1 MSLSRMSNH
10 SSLQKEENMFKLVS
24 LLKKGTHLQE
34 INNTLGKTYKT
45 IYKYLKDIQ
54 KAQCTNP
61 EYIKYI
67 TELKPIDEHQ
77 KKIITQWKSLI
88 KKDYSDKL
96 ELEQF
101 RVDDKKFYDELSYFL
116 LCYDFLSK
124 N

>member
-34 INNTLGKTYKT
+34 IDNTLGKTYKT

-54 KAQCTNP
+54 KAQCTNQK
-61 EYIKYI
+61 YIKYV
-67 TELKPIDEHQ
+67 TELKPVDEYQ
-77 KKIITQWKSLI
+77 EKIIKQWKSLI

-101 RVDDKKFYDELSYFL
+101 RVDDNKFYDELSYFL

>member
-1 MSLSRMSNH
+1 MSLSRMSSH

-67 TELKPIDEHQ
+67 TELKPVDEHQ

>member
-10 SSLQKEENMFKLVS
+10 SSLQKEEKMFKLVS

-67 TELKPIDEHQ
+67 TELKPIDKHQ

-88 KKDYSDKL
+88 KKDYSNKL

>member
-1 MSLSRMSNH
+1 MSLNRMSNH
-10 SSLQKEENMFKLVS
+10 SSLQKEENIFKLVS

-34 INNTLGKTYKT
+34 IDNTLGKTYKT

-61 EYIKYI
+61 KYIKYI
-67 TELKPIDEHQ
+67 TELKPVDEYQ
-77 KKIITQWKSLI
+77 EKIMKQWKSLI

-101 RVDDKKFYDELSYFL
+101 RVNDEKFYDELSYFL

-124 N
+124 A

>member
-1 MSLSRMSNH
+1 MSLSKMSNH

-24 LLKKGTHLQE
+24 LLKRGTNLKEIDTVLQ
-34 INNTLGKTYKT
+34 KTYKT

-61 EYIKYI
+61 DYVKYV
-67 TELKPIDEHQ
+67 TTLKPVDEHQ
-77 KKIITQWKSLI
+77 EKIIDQWKSLV

-101 RVDDKKFYDELSYFL
+101 RVDDSKFYEELTYFL

-124 N
+124 A